1 MMHLGVYLR
10 ADKAV
15 ELTGHLKVFVQLYRA
30 DFNNF
35 ERKMRN
41 GPLFSVCALIPF
53 SVRYNV
59 VFHNGDIIA

>member
-35 ERKMRN
+35 GMEN
-41 GPLFSVCALIPF
+41 AEQTALFHWHSDSILSQIQC
-53 SVRYNV
+53 SSS
-59 VFHNGDIIA
+59 

>member
-1 MMHLGVYLR
+1 MMHLGVHLR
-10 ADKAV
+10 PDQAMKFIH
-15 ELTGHLKVFVQLYRA
+15 HLKGFIQLYRA

-53 SVRYNV
+53 
-59 VFHNGDIIA
+59 